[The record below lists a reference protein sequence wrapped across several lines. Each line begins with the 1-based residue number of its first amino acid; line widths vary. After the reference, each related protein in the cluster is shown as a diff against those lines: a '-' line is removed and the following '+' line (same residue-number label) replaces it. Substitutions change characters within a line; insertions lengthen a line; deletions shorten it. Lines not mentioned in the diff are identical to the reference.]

1 MNYIQFVIS
10 LGIFLFTLFMV
21 IVKPKN
27 IPIGYSALLGAL
39 LALVFGIL
47 SLHGIEIVWNI
58 VWNATFTFV
67 AIIISSIIFDEAGVF
82 EYAAIKFARFA
93 RGNGKRMFVYLIL
106 LGAIISAFF
115 ANDGTALILTPIVV
129 SLLVRTRISG
139 KAMIPFI
146 IATGFIA
153 DSSSIPLV
161 ISNLVNIV
169 TSSYFH
175 ISFLSYAEAMIF
187 PDLVSIGASIFFLY
201 IYFRKD
207 IQESYETENLSN
219 PEDVI
224 KDPLVFKLF
233 IPVIFLLIVGNSIG
247 GIYDIPVAFISVPLV
262 AALAIISKLKGK
274 VDVKKAV
281 KEAPWQIVI
290 FSLGMYMVVYAFG
303 SNGFTSIMVY
313 LIQATM
319 FLPYPIHLLLS
330 GYLFAAIAATMN
342 NMPSTLLASL
352 AIGQIH
358 NGLTLAYASVIAND
372 IGPKFTPIGS
382 LATLLWLYTLQK
394 KRGIDIKPLYYM
406 KTGFII
412 GFPVLTIT
420 LLSLLL
426 PL

>member
-1 MNYIQFVIS
+1 MNYITFFIS
-10 LGIFLFTLFMV
+10 LGIFIFTLLMV
-21 IVKPKN
+21 ILKPKN
-27 IPIGYSALLGAL
+27 IPIGYSALIGAL
-39 LALVFGIL
+39 IAISFGIL
-47 SLHGIEIVWNI
+47 TIHGIEIVWNI

-82 EYAAIKFARFA
+82 EYAAIKFASFA
-93 RGNGKRMFVYLIL
+93 NGNGKRMFVYLIL

-129 SLLVRTRISG
+129 SLLVRTRINAR
-139 KAMIPFI
+139 AMIPFI

-169 TSSYFH
+169 TSSYFD
-175 ISFLSYAEAMIF
+175 IPFLTYAEAMII
-187 PDLVSIGASIFFLY
+187 PDIVSILASIFFLY
-201 IYFRKD
+201 IYFRKELPEKYD
-207 IQESYETENLSN
+207 ISDLKN
-219 PEDVI
+219 PEDAI

-233 IPVIFLLIVGNSIG
+233 FPVIFLLVVGNAIG
-247 GIYDIPVAFISVPLV
+247 GIYGVPVAFISVPIV
-262 AALAIISKLKGK
+262 AALAVISKVKGK
-274 VDVKKAV
+274 VDVKKAI

-303 SNGFTSIMVY
+303 SNGFTSILAY
-313 LIQATM
+313 LINSTS
-319 FLPYPIHLLLS
+319 FLPYSIHILLT

-352 AIGQIH
+352 AIGHAHQRI
-358 NGLTLAYASVIAND
+358 TLAYVSVIAND

-382 LATLLWLYTLQK
+382 LATLLWLHTLQR
-394 KRGIDIKPLYYM
+394 KRGIEIKPLYYM

-412 GFPVLTIT
+412 GLPVLTIT

-426 PL
+426 PV

>member
-1 MNYIQFVIS
+1 MNYITFFIS
-10 LGIFLFTLFMV
+10 LGIFIFTLLMV
-21 IVKPKN
+21 ILKPKN
-27 IPIGYSALLGAL
+27 IPIGYSALIGAL
-39 LALVFGIL
+39 IAISFGIL
-47 SLHGIEIVWNI
+47 TIHGIEIVWNI

-82 EYAAIKFARFA
+82 EYAAIKFASFA
-93 RGNGKRMFVYLIL
+93 NGNGKRMFVYLIL

-129 SLLVRTRISG
+129 SLLVRTRINAR
-139 KAMIPFI
+139 AMIPFI

-169 TSSYFH
+169 TSSYFD
-175 ISFLSYAEAMIF
+175 IPFLTYAEAMII
-187 PDLVSIGASIFFLY
+187 PDIVSILASIFFLY
-201 IYFRKD
+201 IYFRKELPEKYD
-207 IQESYETENLSN
+207 ISDLKN
-219 PEDVI
+219 PEDAI

-233 IPVIFLLIVGNSIG
+233 FPVIFLLVVGNAIG
-247 GIYDIPVAFISVPLV
+247 GIYGVPVAFISVPIV
-262 AALAIISKLKGK
+262 AALAVISKVKGK
-274 VDVKKAV
+274 VDVKKAI

-303 SNGFTSIMVY
+303 SNGFTSILAY
-313 LIQATM
+313 LINSTSS
-319 FLPYPIHLLLS
+319 LPYSIHILLT

-352 AIGQIH
+352 AIGHTHQ
-358 NGLTLAYASVIAND
+358 GLTLAYVSVIAND

-382 LATLLWLYTLQK
+382 LATLLWLHTLQR
-394 KRGIDIKPLYYM
+394 KRGIEIKPLYYM

-412 GFPVLTIT
+412 GLPVLTIT

-426 PL
+426 PI

>member
-1 MNYIQFVIS
+1 MNYITFFIS
-10 LGIFLFTLFMV
+10 LGIFIFTLLMV
-21 IVKPKN
+21 ILKPKN
-27 IPIGYSALLGAL
+27 IPIGYSALIGAL
-39 LALVFGIL
+39 IAISFGIL
-47 SLHGIEIVWNI
+47 TIHGIEIVWNI

-82 EYAAIKFARFA
+82 EYAAIKFASFA
-93 RGNGKRMFVYLIL
+93 NGNGKRMFVYLIL

-129 SLLVRTRISG
+129 SLLVRTRINAR
-139 KAMIPFI
+139 AMIPFI

-169 TSSYFH
+169 TSSYFD
-175 ISFLSYAEAMIF
+175 IPFLTYAEAMII
-187 PDLVSIGASIFFLY
+187 PDIVSILASIFFLY
-201 IYFRKD
+201 IYFRKELPEKYD
-207 IQESYETENLSN
+207 ISDLKN
-219 PEDVI
+219 PEGAI

-233 IPVIFLLIVGNSIG
+233 FPVIFLLVVGNAIG
-247 GIYDIPVAFISVPLV
+247 GIYGVPVAFISVPIV
-262 AALAIISKLKGK
+262 AALAVISKVKGK
-274 VDVKKAV
+274 VDVKKAI

-303 SNGFTSIMVY
+303 SNGFTSILAY
-313 LIQATM
+313 LINSTSS
-319 FLPYPIHLLLS
+319 LPYSIHILLT

-352 AIGQIH
+352 AIGHTHQ
-358 NGLTLAYASVIAND
+358 GLTLAYVSVIAND

-382 LATLLWLYTLQK
+382 LATLLWLHTLQR
-394 KRGIDIKPLYYM
+394 KRGIEIKPLYYM

-412 GFPVLTIT
+412 GLPVLTIT

-426 PL
+426 PI